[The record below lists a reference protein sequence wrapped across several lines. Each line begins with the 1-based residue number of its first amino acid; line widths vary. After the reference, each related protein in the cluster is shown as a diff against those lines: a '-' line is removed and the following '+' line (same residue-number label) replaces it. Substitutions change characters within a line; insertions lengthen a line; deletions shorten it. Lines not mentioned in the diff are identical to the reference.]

1 MLDFRDKNFATPCNT
16 EKEDLRSLGLLVLV
30 VRTDLS
36 GGRLDGGHYCGLDF
50 GWVGY
55 WWT

>member
-1 MLDFRDKNFATPCNT
+1 MLDFRDKNVATPCNT

-36 GGRLDGGHYCGLDF
+36 GGRFDGGHYCG
-50 GWVGY
+50 V
-55 WWT
+55 